1 MGGARGLN
9 KRYVKEIN
17 KSSMSQLGFR
27 RIALVALAGAGSLA
41 AVVVLGSDLLLG
53 SSTAAI
59 ISDSPKEVMDE
70 AWQIVFRDYL
80 DTTGKYTD
88 DRWKILRR
96 DVLNKSYG
104 NKKDAYEA
112 IRGMLATLDDPY
124 TRFLDPR
131 EFKEMQID
139 TSGELS
145 GVGIQ
150 LSLDKDTKELIVV
163 SPIDGS
169 PASRADVKPKDVI
182 TQINGKST
190 KGMSTEDAVKLIR
203 GPVGTKVSIQL
214 RRNKTQLVSVD
225 LIRDRIEIH
234 AVDSRLNTTPDGSKV
249 GYIRLK
255 QFNANATKDMRAAI
269 RELETKGAQGYVL
282 DLRSNP
288 GGLLMASVEIARQWL
303 DDGVIVS
310 TKTRDG
316 VQDIKRASGKAL
328 TKAPV
333 VVIVNEGSASASEIL
348 SGALQDNNRAI
359 LVGQKTFGKGLVQSV
374 RGLSDGSGMTVTIA
388 KYLTPSGRDIHKFGI
403 QPNITAKLT
412 EDDAKNLKFD
422 QLGTKNDPQYKV
434 AETALSKQLNASNS
448 EIIKAKA
455 FNPNT
460 TNLPAALESQNK
472 VD

>member
-1 MGGARGLN
+1 M
-9 KRYVKEIN
+9 
-17 KSSMSQLGFR
+17 R
-27 RIALVALAGAGSLA
+27 RIALLALAGAGALA
-41 AVVVLGSDLLLG
+41 GVVVVGSDLIIG

-80 DTTGKYTD
+80 DTTGKYTE
-88 DRWKILRR
+88 DRWKTLRK

-104 NKKDAYEA
+104 NTKDAYEA

-203 GPVGTKVSIQL
+203 GPAGSKVSIKI
-214 RRNKTQLVSVD
+214 RRNKTQLISVD

-234 AVDSRLNTTPDGSKV
+234 AVDSRLNDTPDGIKV

-255 QFNANATKDMRAAI
+255 QFNANATKDMRQAI
-269 RELETKGAQGYVL
+269 KELEEKGAQGYVL

-310 TKTRDG
+310 TKTREG
-316 VQDIKRASGKAL
+316 LQDIKRASGKAL

-333 VVIVNEGSASASEIL
+333 VVLVNEGSASASEIL

-388 KYLTPSGRDIHKFGI
+388 KYLTPNGRDIHKFGI
-403 QPNITAKLT
+403 KPDITAKLSD
-412 EDDAKNLKFD
+412 EDAKNLKFE
-422 QLGTKNDPQYKV
+422 QLGTRSDPQYKV
-434 AETALSKQLNASNS
+434 AETTLSKQISAAATGV
-448 EIIKAKA
+448 IKAKTY
-455 FNPNT
+455 NPASS
-460 TNLPAALESQNK
+460 NLPAALGAGEE
-472 VD
+472 

>member
-1 MGGARGLN
+1 
-9 KRYVKEIN
+9 
-17 KSSMSQLGFR
+17 MSQRGVR
-27 RIALVALAGAGSLA
+27 RIALLALAGAGALA
-41 AVVVLGSDLLLG
+41 GVVVVGSDLIIG

-80 DTTGKYTD
+80 DTTGKYTE
-88 DRWKILRR
+88 DRWKTLRK

-104 NKKDAYEA
+104 NTKDAYEA

-203 GPVGTKVSIQL
+203 GPAGSKVSIKI
-214 RRNKTQLVSVD
+214 RRNKTQLISVD

-234 AVDSRLNTTPDGSKV
+234 AVDSRLNDTPDGIKV

-255 QFNANATKDMRAAI
+255 QFNANATKDMRQAI
-269 RELETKGAQGYVL
+269 KELEEKGAQGYVL

-310 TKTRDG
+310 TKTREG
-316 VQDIKRASGKAL
+316 LQDIKRASGKAL

-333 VVIVNEGSASASEIL
+333 VVLVNEGSASASEIL

-388 KYLTPSGRDIHKFGI
+388 KYLTPNGRDIHKFGI
-403 QPNITAKLT
+403 KPDITAKLSD
-412 EDDAKNLKFD
+412 EDAKNLKFE
-422 QLGTKNDPQYKV
+422 QLGTRSDPQYKV
-434 AETALSKQLNASNS
+434 AETTLSKQISAAATGV
-448 EIIKAKA
+448 IKAKTY
-455 FNPNT
+455 NPASS
-460 TNLPAALESQNK
+460 NLPAALGAREE
-472 VD
+472 